1 MRLDECGDCLRVGFN
16 HPFALDLSC
25 LIDDADRCQLQRKS
39 RHCSA
44 RLGRQKSA
52 RKRHSRNRH
61 GAVILH
67 GKFQPPVQAPQGNL
81 CSACSSVACIAQS
94 LLRDAKEAQRH
105 VLRQCIGNVAGV
117 HLQSNWTL
125 REALALGFQ
134 RFDQAELFEDGGM
147 EAIRK
152 ACMSSLSGA
161 SG

>member
-1 MRLDECGDCLRVGFN
+1 MSQLGQTRPWGDAGSMSELPPESGRVADIPDRQLR
-16 HPFALDLSC
+16 
-25 LIDDADRCQLQRKS
+25 
-39 RHCSA
+39 
-44 RLGRQKSA
+44 A

-67 GKFQPPVQAPQGNL
+67 GKFQPPVQAPQANL

-94 LLRDAKEAQRH
+94 LLRDAKEAERH

-117 HLQSNWTL
+117 HIHSNWTL

-134 RFDQAELFEDGGM
+134 RFDQAEVFEDGGM

-152 ACMSSLSGA
+152 ACMSSLSCA

>member
-1 MRLDECGDCLRVGFN
+1 LN
-16 HPFALDLSC
+16 Q
-25 LIDDADRCQLQRKS
+25 RCVSAPAIESILLARRPKIFLQQNLPGSDIR
-39 RHCSA
+39 A
-44 RLGRQKSA
+44 IVT
-52 RKRHSRNRH
+52 
-61 GAVILH
+61 VILH

-105 VLRQCIGNVAGV
+105 VLRQCIGNVPGV

-134 RFDQAELFEDGGM
+134 RFDQAEVFEDGGM

-152 ACMSSLSGA
+152 ACMSSLSCA

>member
-1 MRLDECGDCLRVGFN
+1 MDRQLR
-16 HPFALDLSC
+16 
-25 LIDDADRCQLQRKS
+25 
-39 RHCSA
+39 
-44 RLGRQKSA
+44 A

-67 GKFQPPVQAPQGNL
+67 AKFQPPVQAPQGNL
-81 CSACSSVACIAQS
+81 CSACSSVACNVAQS

-105 VLRQCIGNVAGV
+105 VLRQCIGNVPGV
-117 HLQSNWTL
+117 HLQSNLTL

-134 RFDQAELFEDGGM
+134 RFDQAEVFEDGGM

-152 ACMSSLSGA
+152 ACMSSLNGA